1 MIEKAAELASEI
13 DDLLEL
19 AKGEQEEINWLIGLL
34 AIPEDFLD
42 GFCGTVFFGGDLM
55 ALDRATDQLGE
66 YRGKFEKLCAAMP
79 RVSPDCLRMVG
90 LAQISI
96 DLLFREFQAGKLD
109 IGNGVRHL
117 MNASRGIGGAIAL
130 LPSSVGYLSAK
141 IQAERK
147 TFLAK
152 AGAKGGKI
160 RNQPRQEIKDWA
172 IAQTATMRGA
182 HKEIA
187 RSLSRQLP
195 KHFVGRSDD
204 PERLIY
210 DTLRK
215 AAKRD

>member
-13 DDLLEL
+13 DDLVEL
-19 AKGEQEEINWLIGLL
+19 AKEEQQEINWLIYAL

-42 GFCGTVFFGGDLM
+42 CFFGAIFFDGSAMEVYSEFDP
-55 ALDRATDQLGE
+55 LGE

-79 RVSPDCLRMVG
+79 HVSRDCLRMVG
-90 LAQISI
+90 IAQISI

-109 IGNGVRHL
+109 IRNGVIHL
-117 MNASRGIGGAIAL
+117 MSASKAQGAAVSL
-130 LPSSVGYLSAK
+130 LPTSVGYLSAK
-141 IQAERK
+141 VQAERK
-147 TFLAK
+147 AFLAK
-152 AGAKGGKI
+152 AGEQGAKV
-160 RNQPRQEIKDWA
+160 RHQPCQELKDWA

-182 HKEIA
+182 HKDIA
-187 RSLSRQLP
+187 RTLSRQLP
-195 KHFVGRSDD
+195 EYFAGRSKD